1 MSIDKIEKDI
11 QSIKK
16 EFSEISP
23 GKTTKAE
30 PVQEKKGSHSI
41 IIWAAVVIIL
51 LVLVVLAVFFL

>member
-11 QSIKK
+11 QNIKK

-51 LVLVVLAVFFL
+51 LVVVVLAVFLL